1 MNLAALATEFLERQG
16 PIAST
21 VRSYESTLLPL
32 LQQYGRWS
40 IEIIDRQILATY
52 LDSLMDLSYTTHRR
66 HQTVIAA
73 LFNFAVNLGYL
84 QSNPMAGL
92 PRRKPSRD
100 RGEHGTD
107 EIVRYLTPHQL
118 SLLYGVIRLDA
129 RLNALVRLLHTS
141 GARIAE
147 VLALDLDELDL
158 HHRKFQVVGKGNKQ
172 RWCFYSEA
180 TQSHLDRY
188 LKYYRH
194 SNHCALFT
202 ASQPKTLAVSRLSYR
217 MAHKSW
223 SNSIGDTPELQ
234 AIRIHDLRHTFATE
248 RVGLMAIEE
257 LRALMGHESIQTTL
271 KYQKVTSHRAEE
283 VAQLALKS
291 LADFSWT
298 FSEF

>member
-16 PIAST
+16 LVSST
-21 VRSYESTLLPL
+21 VRSYESTMIPL

-40 IEIIDRQILATY
+40 IEIIDRQLLVAY
-52 LDSLMDLSYTTHRR
+52 LDGLTDLSYTTHRR

-84 QSNPMAGL
+84 QSNPIAGL
-92 PRRKPSRD
+92 PRRKPSREH
-100 RGEHGTD
+100 GEHGTD
-107 EIVRYLTPHQL
+107 EVVRYLTDNQL
-118 SLLYGVIRLDA
+118 NLLYGVIKPDVRLD
-129 RLNALVRLLHTS
+129 ALVRLLHTS

-147 VLALDLDELDL
+147 VLALNLDELDF
-158 HHRKFQVVGKGNKQ
+158 HNRKFQVVGKGNKQ

-180 TQSHLDRY
+180 AQNHLDRY

-194 SNHCALFT
+194 SDHSALFT
-202 ASQPKTLAVSRLSYR
+202 AQQPKTLAVSRLSYR
-217 MAHKSW
+217 MTHKSW
-223 SNSIGDTPELQ
+223 GKLIGNILELQ
-234 AIRIHDLRHTFATE
+234 GVRIHDLRHTFATE

-271 KYQKVTSHRAEE
+271 KYQKITSQRAEE

-291 LADFSWT
+291 LSNFS
-298 FSEF
+298 